1 MGALLM
7 EKKGGVCPSGDSAPY
22 AIFRRAYQLAPACP
36 MPGQV
41 VLATFNVFSLE
52 ITPTVL
58 PLPLGSSEA
67 RIPLKSVFLFFF
79 LWLVSLLF
87 FEVFGGHFFF
97 F

>member
-52 ITPTVL
+52 ITPTGSLQLTLQLVQPDSNLSSPGKYPSFSRRL
-58 PLPLGSSEA
+58 PCF
-67 RIPLKSVFLFFF
+67 R
-79 LWLVSLLF
+79 
-87 FEVFGGHFFF
+87 H
-97 F
+97 